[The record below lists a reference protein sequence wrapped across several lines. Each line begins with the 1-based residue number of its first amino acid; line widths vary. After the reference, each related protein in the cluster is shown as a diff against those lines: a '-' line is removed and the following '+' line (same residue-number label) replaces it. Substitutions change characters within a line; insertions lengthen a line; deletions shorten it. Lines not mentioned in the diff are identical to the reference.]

1 MKKLIFGADWDTLK
15 RWAFG
20 TLKLKPDEFWK
31 LTLSELLD
39 MMRYH
44 NEEESRKTE
53 KEEFMLAWQTALLM
67 NATGNY
73 KRAITPEKLLGLD
86 KNGEKKQGTQKV
98 NKEEK
103 NNKLSSLKEKF
114 KQ

>member
-1 MKKLIFGADWDTLK
+1 MK

-20 TLKLKPDEFWK
+20 TLKLKPNEFWK
-31 LTLSELLD
+31 LTFSELLE

-44 NEEESRKTE
+44 NEEEAKKIER
-53 KEEFMLAWQTALLM
+53 EEFLIAWQTALLM

-86 KNGEKKQGTQKV
+86 KNGDKKQGETTKV
-98 NKEEK
+98 NRDEK
-103 NNKLSSLKEKF
+103 NKKLSNLKEKF
-114 KQ
+114 NH

>member
-1 MKKLIFGADWDTLK
+1 MK

-31 LTLSELLD
+31 LSFSELVE

-44 NEEESRKTE
+44 NEEEARRTE
-53 KEEFMLAWQTALLM
+53 KEEFMTAWQTALLM

-86 KNGEKKQGTQKV
+86 KNGEKKQSTQEV

-103 NNKLSSLKEKF
+103 NNKLSSLKDKF
-114 KQ
+114 K

>member
-1 MKKLIFGADWDTLK
+1 
-15 RWAFG
+15 
-20 TLKLKPDEFWK
+20 
-31 LTLSELLD
+31 

-44 NEEESRKTE
+44 NGEESRKTE